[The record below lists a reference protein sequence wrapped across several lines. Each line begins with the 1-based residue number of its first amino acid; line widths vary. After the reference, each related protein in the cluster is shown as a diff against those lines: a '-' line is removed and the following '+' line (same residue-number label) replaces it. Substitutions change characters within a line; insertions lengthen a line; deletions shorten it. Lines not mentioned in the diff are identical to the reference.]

1 MVEREARAD
10 DLGAHAL
17 ELLADRHRG
26 MPVGYASA
34 ACALGA
40 LRPPLIIG
48 GRTSG
53 GASASGS
60 VSSPVARYQVYAASP
75 GTSPAVTYVREAT
88 TTPPERGIGRRV
100 CCRSK
105 GSASG
110 WGQWRKTRSS

>member
-1 MVEREARAD
+1 MAASWSSARPARTISVRMHSRSSPT
-10 DLGAHAL
+10 AI
-17 ELLADRHRG
+17 G
-26 MPVGYASA
+26 MPVSCACA

-48 GRTSG
+48 GRTC

-60 VSSPVARYQVYAASP
+60 VSPLVARYQVHAPSP
-75 GTSPAVTYVREAT
+75 GASLAGAYVLEAT
-88 TTPPERGIGRRV
+88 TAPPERGIGRRV

-110 WGQWRKTRSS
+110 WG